1 MKKML
6 KPITAALSNSEYPYF
21 DDGRTF
27 WDVML
32 PNKRKIVMFATFE
45 EMNELLDE
53 GSIEFF
59 WNFVVFTPDDF
70 RK

>member
-1 MKKML
+1 MNINKVIAEEINVKVSQVD
-6 KPITAALSNSEYPYF
+6 AA
-21 DDGRTF
+21 
-27 WDVML
+27 V
-32 PNKRKIVMFATFE
+32 K
-45 EMNELLDE
+45 LLDE

>member
-1 MKKML
+1 ML
-6 KPITAALSNSEYPYF
+6 K
-21 DDGRTF
+21 D
-27 WDVML
+27 
-32 PNKRKIVMFATFE
+32 KRRVVVFATFE
-45 EMNELLDE
+45 EMNDLLDE